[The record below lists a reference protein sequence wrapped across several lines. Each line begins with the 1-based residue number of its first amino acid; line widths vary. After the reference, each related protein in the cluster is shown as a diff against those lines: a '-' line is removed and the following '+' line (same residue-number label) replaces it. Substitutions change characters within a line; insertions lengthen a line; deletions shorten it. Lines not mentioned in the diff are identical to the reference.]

1 MPRTCRLRSAV
12 TILTILGLVPALG
25 CSSQPG
31 PPQQQVDVVGI
42 RSELL
47 AIGQAEGHYLVAHS
61 TYATIE
67 QLQQDGLLTGGADR
81 RGYKFSVAVN
91 GSQGFVATATPS
103 DADKQGWPT
112 LAVDQTMQITE
123 R

>member
-1 MPRTCRLRSAV
+1 MRRAV
-12 TILTILGLVPALG
+12 TIWRFSDSAGPGLQQPARA
-25 CSSQPG
+25 C
-31 PPQQQVDVVGI
+31 QQQIDVSASGA
-42 RSELL
+42 SF
-47 AIGQAEGHYLVAHS
+47 GDWPSGGHYLVAHS

-81 RGYKFSVAVN
+81 RGYIFDVAVN
-91 GSQGFVATATPS
+91 GSQGFIATATPS
-103 DADKQGWPT
+103 EADKQGWPT